1 MKLTHNKLE
10 ELIKEEIEGMLQL
23 KEEELPL
30 DKQVE
35 AAKKLAA
42 SIKSQLD
49 GLTKDPSMQKRI
61 VDMIASEY
69 ADD

>member
-1 MKLTHNKLE
+1 MKLTREKLE
-10 ELIKEEIEGMLQL
+10 KLIIEELEQMQQL

-35 AAKKLAA
+35 AAKKLAV

-49 GLTKDPSMQKRI
+49 GLTKAPTMQKRI

-69 ADD
+69 AD

>member
-1 MKLTHNKLE
+1 MKLTRDKLKKLIIE
-10 ELIKEEIEGMLQL
+10 ELQLQQL

-35 AAKKLAA
+35 AAKKLATY
-42 SIKSQLD
+42 IKSQLD

-69 ADD
+69 ADK

>member
-1 MKLTHNKLE
+1 MKLTREKLE
-10 ELIKEEIEGMLQL
+10 KLIIEELEQMQQL

-35 AAKKLAA
+35 AAKKLAV

-49 GLTKDPSMQKRI
+49 GLTKDPTMQKRI

-69 ADD
+69 AD